1 MDLYNAFRS
10 EDTEALEAAQE
21 DYVSLNRWFLKWRLK
36 VRMLSYSRMSAGI
49 ESSRLMEQ
57 QQKKCRCGTKNCDF
71 HATCRFISEAIS
83 RIARVTLALIL
94 SLDTYSIFIYVLLTA
109 SNSGGSAINQ
119 SSSISLS
126 STAYDD
132 PKRARTTYSRYQTL
146 ELEKEFHFNRYLTG
160 RRRVEIAHALGLT
173 ERQIKIWFQNRRMK
187 WKREHRLPN
196 SRHIT
201 ASTGGGSMTSPMSTD
216 DVMATGDSPG
226 EQSSMFCVGDAAQ
239 DSDGATDDGNAD
251 SDTAGSRSSGDY
263 SRKDTFPVAATST
276 SGFANI

>member
-1 MDLYNAFRS
+1 MFS
-10 EDTEALEAAQE
+10 AA
-21 DYVSLNRWFLKWRLK
+21 
-36 VRMLSYSRMSAGI
+36 
-49 ESSRLMEQ
+49 
-57 QQKKCRCGTKNCDF
+57 
-71 HATCRFISEAIS
+71 
-83 RIARVTLALIL
+83 
-94 SLDTYSIFIYVLLTA
+94 
-109 SNSGGSAINQ
+109 NSGGSANSQ
-119 SSSISLS
+119 SSSLSLS
-126 STAYDD
+126 SSAFDD

-201 ASTGGGSMTSPMSTD
+201 TTGGGGGSVTSPMSND
-216 DVMATGDSPG
+216 DIIASGGSPVEHSSLFCGGTGDPA
-226 EQSSMFCVGDAAQ
+226 E
-239 DSDGATDDGNAD
+239 DSDGAATDDGNAD

-263 SRKDTFPVAATST
+263 SRKDTFPVGATAT

>member
-1 MDLYNAFRS
+1 M
-10 EDTEALEAAQE
+10 
-21 DYVSLNRWFLKWRLK
+21 
-36 VRMLSYSRMSAGI
+36 
-49 ESSRLMEQ
+49 
-57 QQKKCRCGTKNCDF
+57 
-71 HATCRFISEAIS
+71 
-83 RIARVTLALIL
+83 
-94 SLDTYSIFIYVLLTA
+94 
-109 SNSGGSAINQ
+109 
-119 SSSISLS
+119 S

-201 ASTGGGSMTSPMSTD
+201 SGAGGSMTSPVSAD
-216 DVMATGDSPG
+216 DVMATGGSPG
-226 EQSSMFCVGDAAQ
+226 ERSSLFCAGVGEQAE

-251 SDTAGSRSSGDY
+251 SDTAGSRSSGDF
-263 SRKDTFPVAATST
+263 SRKEAFSAT

>member
-1 MDLYNAFRS
+1 MHIHFCL
-10 EDTEALEAAQE
+10 
-21 DYVSLNRWFLKWRLK
+21 
-36 VRMLSYSRMSAGI
+36 
-49 ESSRLMEQ
+49 
-57 QQKKCRCGTKNCDF
+57 
-71 HATCRFISEAIS
+71 
-83 RIARVTLALIL
+83 
-94 SLDTYSIFIYVLLTA
+94 YVLFA
-109 SNSGGSAINQ
+109 AINSVGSGNNQ
-119 SSSISLS
+119 ASSLS
-126 STAYDD
+126 SSSTTYDD

-201 ASTGGGSMTSPMSTD
+201 ASGGCGSMTSPVSTD
-216 DVMATGDSPG
+216 DVMATGSSPG
-226 EQSSMFCVGDAAQ
+226 EHSSLFCGSGDPAE

-263 SRKDTFPVAATST
+263 SRKEPFSVAVSAT
-276 SGFANI
+276 SGFASI